1 MMQASTKQQLKQ
13 YIERAEKLEEEV
25 GALKDDLK
33 NVFAEA
39 KANGF
44 DPKIMKKVIA
54 LRKKDKSERDEE
66 QAVLDTYL
74 SALGMLADT
83 PLGVAAVESKRRSMR
98 GEEAM
103 A

>member
-25 GALKDDLK
+25 GAIKDDLK
-33 NVFAEA
+33 NVFIEA

-54 LRKKDKSERDEE
+54 LRKKSSQERTEE
-66 QAVLDTYL
+66 EMILATYCQ
-74 SALGMLADT
+74 ALGMQGELDFGA
-83 PLGVAAVESKRRSMR
+83 ESDREM
-98 GEEAM
+98 EPA
-103 A
+103 